1 MMRLGI
7 FGGSFDPVHQGHLLL
22 AECCREQAHLDEVWF
37 VPASIPPHK
46 QTWQLSAAEHRVA
59 MLELAC
65 AGHPPFRVSTLE
77 LDRGGV
83 SYTVDTLAAIRA
95 LHPSDAL
102 FLLLGGDSIRD
113 LSNWREPRRIC
124 ELATPLVVC
133 RPPFAEPDWS
143 ALMAW
148 LSAEQVAAIRAQ
160 SVEMPQLDI
169 SSRDLRRRVSE
180 HRSIRYQTPRAVE
193 RYIETHGLYASLAN
207 EPSGGSCAAA
217 QC

>member
-1 MMRLGI
+1 MRLGI

-65 AGHPPFRVSTLE
+65 AGHAPFRVSTLE

-83 SYTVDTLAAIRA
+83 SYTVDTLATIRET
-95 LHPSDAL
+95 HPGDEL
-102 FLLLGGDSIRD
+102 YLLLGGDAIRD
-113 LSNWREPRRIC
+113 LPTWREPRRIC
-124 ELATPLVVC
+124 ELATPLIVR

-143 ALMAW
+143 ALSSLLTAQQI
-148 LSAEQVAAIRAQ
+148 ETIRQ
-160 SVEMPQLDI
+160 PSVEMPQLDI

-193 RYIETHGLYASLAN
+193 KYIETHGLYQIPAN
-207 EPSGGSCAAA
+207 DSESRSSAPS